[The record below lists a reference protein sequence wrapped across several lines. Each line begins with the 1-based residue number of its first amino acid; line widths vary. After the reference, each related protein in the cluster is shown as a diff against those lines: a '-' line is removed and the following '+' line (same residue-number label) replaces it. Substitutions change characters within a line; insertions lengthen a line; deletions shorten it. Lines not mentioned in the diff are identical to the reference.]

1 MNIQL
6 RISYD
11 KENKL
16 AVIEQRNYFKLG
28 DKIEFF
34 SPFHDNVLIPV
45 TKIINE
51 DNIEVEVANHP
62 MEILRIPVGIELK
75 KDDMGRRVV

>member
-1 MNIQL
+1 MINI
-6 RISYD
+6 IKSYL
-11 KENKL
+11 K
-16 AVIEQRNYFKLG
+16 
-28 DKIEFF
+28 
-34 SPFHDNVLIPV
+34 HDNVLIPV